1 MLMSTT
7 ELMTSPVHSPDCS
20 FVLFMATLAIDV
32 LSYVDQVVLDNNT
45 NNNTTNNTT
54 TTTTTKVSVRVLEEL
69 SRYRAKMNAFLHGAL
84 EEALDRWRREAED
97 ANDMPT
103 ACVIHAYLA
112 LVWMNLRPSDLDDES
127 EAEARVTS
135 ILGSLAFVRNWHGF
149 GMGTLRSNMLGAGN
163 SENGV
168 ERLMR
173 FMQAHGIDTTHV
185 RKDTLHQFCKG
196 GRPLY
201 MRVGREVV
209 RAPTFASPDM
219 HQHQLPPADLP
230 EYRMFKMTQAHAGT
244 LVRWLQR

>member
-32 LSYVDQVVLDNNT
+32 LSYVDQVVLDN
-45 NNNTTNNTT
+45 TTTTTT